1 MEKKMTDY
9 LNAVYQNTKTAM
21 QSIENIIMK
30 VKDEELI
37 SELSREQEEYSK
49 LAQACE
55 TFAKKHGIKN
65 IKDNNWFEKAK
76 LWTSITMGT
85 LFDKST
91 RNIAEMMLFGT
102 FMGTITIIKDKYDH
116 QNLSKE
122 LDEIIDKLYNFEK
135 ENIDKLIPF
144 LTKNK

>member
-1 MEKKMTDY
+1 
-9 LNAVYQNTKTAM
+9 
-21 QSIENIIMK
+21 
-30 VKDEELI
+30 
-37 SELSREQEEYSK
+37 
-49 LAQACE
+49 
-55 TFAKKHGIKN
+55 
-65 IKDNNWFEKAK
+65 
-76 LWTSITMGT
+76 MGT

-144 LTKNK
+144 LIKNK

>member
-55 TFAKKHGIKN
+55 TFAKK
-65 IKDNNWFEKAK
+65 
-76 LWTSITMGT
+76 
-85 LFDKST
+85 T
-91 RNIAEMMLFGT
+91 RDQ
-102 FMGTITIIKDKYDH
+102 KH
-116 QNLSKE
+116 QRQQLV
-122 LDEIIDKLYNFEK
+122 
-135 ENIDKLIPF
+135 
-144 LTKNK
+144 